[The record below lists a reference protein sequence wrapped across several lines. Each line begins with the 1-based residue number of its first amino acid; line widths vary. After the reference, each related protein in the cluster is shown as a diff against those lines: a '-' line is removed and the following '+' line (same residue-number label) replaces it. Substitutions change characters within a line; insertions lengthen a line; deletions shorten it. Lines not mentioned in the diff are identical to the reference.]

1 MSKEVNAVTLPER
14 VNQTKTT
21 CGLMSEKEDQIADD
35 VTEKDVVFHSYL
47 NIFALSSILCSDL
60 VHFLVPA
67 LNIFP

>member
-14 VNQTKTT
+14 IKQPKTT
-21 CGLMSEKEDQIADD
+21 FGLMSEKEDQIADD
-35 VTEKDVVFHSYL
+35 VTKKDVVSHSYL